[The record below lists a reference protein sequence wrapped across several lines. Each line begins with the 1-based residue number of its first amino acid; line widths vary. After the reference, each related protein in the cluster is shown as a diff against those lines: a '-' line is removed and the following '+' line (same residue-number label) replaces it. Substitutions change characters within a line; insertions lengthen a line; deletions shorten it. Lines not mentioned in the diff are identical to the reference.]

1 MILVVHWV
9 ILVLDVFPYPL
20 DVKPLQSNLHVLLDY
35 KSRMVLDHSQNV
47 VGMALHVLIKHVQLL
62 LELHQQQLNVVIIN
76 QVVLPIIQ
84 LMDQFQDVKIYQQLV
99 QLEDQ
104 LKIVKSQEVIFQHV
118 YGILLHLHVLKNL
131 VLLLVLQQLQ
141 DSWPISLIV
150 LLI

>member
-1 MILVVHWV
+1 M
-9 ILVLDVFPYPL
+9 FPYPL
-20 DVKPLQSNLHVLLDY
+20 DVKPLQLNLHVLLDY
-35 KSRMVLDHSQNV
+35 KSQMVLDHSQNV

-141 DSWPISLIV
+141 DS
-150 LLI
+150 